1 MPHGLDGHGSGILGG
16 ARDWCGRDVGHHG
29 GEGRPMTRQTTVW
42 VVYDLGGEWEDR
54 WEKDVIAFDSYE
66 DARRCAEK
74 RCRRQAVSDDEDIG
88 WDYCGSGVRQVQL
101 VMTGASTS
109 GAKPSRRKSYLV
121 SMGADGRLWPSEH
134 DDPIHYDD

>member
-1 MPHGLDGHGSGILGG
+1 
-16 ARDWCGRDVGHHG
+16 
-29 GEGRPMTRQTTVW
+29 MTRQTTVW

-88 WDYCGSGVRQVQL
+88 WDYCGSGVR
-101 VMTGASTS
+101 
-109 GAKPSRRKSYLV
+109 PPRRKSYLV